1 LEVFL
6 NDACGGFT
14 MKRSIRKPVLKDV
27 NATKSISARIPCAL
41 LERVQKVRR
50 KAALPICPAF
60 RLLPVEGGSEAGRAL
75 VARLA
80 LEADSL

>member
-1 LEVFL
+1 
-6 NDACGGFT
+6 

-50 KAALPICPAF
+50 KAERHGWRW
-60 RLLPVEGGSEAGRAL
+60 RLTACTGLTH
-75 VARLA
+75 
-80 LEADSL
+80 